1 LSRLGRKKRRA
12 RAFPRRQGSDDCA
25 SMLFLAPMAMHCG
38 AKSCVDISDFSAAN
52 VKEFVAIDGK
62 RLRRGSQA
70 KA

>member
-1 LSRLGRKKRRA
+1 
-12 RAFPRRQGSDDCA
+12 
-25 SMLFLAPMAMHCG
+25 MLFLAPMAMHCG